1 MHAACGE
8 YFSPSG
14 VTNFFGFF
22 FGKVNI
28 TEMGG
33 TSRAILATVSFFELL
48 FSILH
53 LFV

>member
-1 MHAACGE
+1 MYAACGE

-14 VTNFFGFF
+14 VTDFFGML

-33 TSRAILATVSFFELL
+33 TSRTILATVSFFELL

-53 LFV
+53 LLV